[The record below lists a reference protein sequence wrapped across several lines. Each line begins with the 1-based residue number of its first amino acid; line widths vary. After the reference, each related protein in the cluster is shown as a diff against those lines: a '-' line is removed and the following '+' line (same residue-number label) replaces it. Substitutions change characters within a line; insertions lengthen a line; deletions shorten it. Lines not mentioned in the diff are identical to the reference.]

1 MSTSIIL
8 KDLSYTRIVIAGHV
22 DHGKST
28 LVGRLLS
35 DSGQIFQERI
45 EKVKKICESSGKQFE
60 FAFLLDAFEEEQKE
74 GITIDKTEI
83 PWSYQGREFLII
95 DTPGHKEFL
104 KNMISGAS
112 TAEIALIMLDA
123 KEGVRE
129 QFKRHAY
136 IVGMLG
142 IKNII
147 VVINKMDLVNYSQ
160 THFEKLE
167 SEAQAIF
174 NELKIK
180 AAHIIP
186 VSAFAGENLLQKSE
200 SLSWYKGLPLADSL
214 LSISAKQSKVNSNL
228 RFSLQ
233 DVYKFDENR
242 IYAGKVES
250 GSLAVG
256 DEIKFLP
263 SGSVS
268 RIKSIESWNVKT
280 PPTTAD
286 AGVSVGFTL
295 VDPLF
300 LERGEIGFKEA
311 QIAPSVTHQMH
322 ASLFW
327 MSNKQLELGKNY
339 KFKMLTQESECKI
352 ESIFKV
358 FNPQTFGVESNTE
371 SMELS
376 PGEAAEVIIKFQKN
390 IVCDAFLDFENT
402 GRFVLLDDHRI
413 VGGGVVLNPNTINV
427 FKETSHLS
435 SLDRSTRFGHQGAV
449 LWLTGLSGAGKSTIA
464 KILEKRLFEMNT
476 HSVVLDGDNLRKGI
490 CKDLGFSALDRKEN
504 IRRTGE
510 VAKLIA
516 DSGAV
521 AIAALI
527 SPFKTDREMAR
538 KLMKDSSFIEIFV
551 DCSLE
556 ECERRDTKGL
566 YKKARQGEIKGF
578 TGIDSKYEAPI
589 KAEIIIDS
597 KLLDPIASVEKIIQY
612 MVKNKLI
619 GQKKI

>member
-1 MSTSIIL
+1 M
-8 KDLSYTRIVIAGHV
+8 DLSYTRIVIAGHV

-45 EKVKKICESSGKQFE
+45 EKVKKICESNGKQFE

-83 PWSYQGREFLII
+83 PWTYKGKEFLII

-123 KEGVRE
+123 KEGIRE

-136 IVGMLG
+136 IIGMLG

-167 SEAQAIF
+167 REALNIF

-180 AAHIIP
+180 ASYIIP
-186 VSAFAGENLLQKSE
+186 VSAFAGENLLKRSE
-200 SLSWYKGLPLADSL
+200 SLSWFKGPHLADSL
-214 LSISAKQSKVNSNL
+214 LTINARESVVNDNL

-242 IYAGKVES
+242 IYAGKIES

-263 SGSVS
+263 SGSSS
-268 RIKSIESWNVKT
+268 RIKSIESWNVKVA
-280 PPTTAD
+280 PTEAL
-286 AGVSVGFTL
+286 AGTSVGFTL
-295 VDPLF
+295 TDPLF
-300 LERGEIGFKEA
+300 LERGEIGYKPT
-311 QIAPSVTHQMH
+311 QSKPTVTHQMH

-327 MSNKQLELGKNY
+327 MSNKQLEIGKNY

-358 FNPQTFGVESNTE
+358 FNPQNMGEGTSTD
-371 SMELS
+371 SLKLD
-376 PGEAAEVIIKFQKN
+376 PGEAAEVIIKLQKN
-390 IVCDAFLDFENT
+390 IVCDAFSDFENT

-413 VGGGVVLNPNTINV
+413 VGGGVVLKANTINV
-427 FKETSHLS
+427 FKESSHLS
-435 SLDRSTRFGHQGAV
+435 SQDRSMRFGHQGAV

-464 KILEKRLFEMNT
+464 KVLEKRLFEMNA
-476 HSVVLDGDNLRKGI
+476 HSIVLDGDNLRKGI
-490 CKDLGFSALDRKEN
+490 CKDLGFSPEDRKEN
-504 IRRTGE
+504 IRRTAE
-510 VAKLIA
+510 VSKLISE
-516 DSGAV
+516 SGSV

-527 SPFKTDREMAR
+527 SPLKSDRQMAR
-538 KLMKDSSFIEIFV
+538 KLMGELRFIEIFV

-566 YKKARQGEIKGF
+566 YKKARKGEILGF
-578 TGIDSKYEAPI
+578 TGVGSEYESPT

-597 KLLDPIASVEKIIQY
+597 SLLDPEASVDLIIQY
-612 MVKNKLI
+612 MKKNNIL
-619 GQKKI
+619 GQNKI